1 MKEKS
6 FVSSTPEV
14 KAILEGRKTMTRLV
28 IKPQPEIDTRYEM
41 AVIEDGK
48 LKICGRGIGDICE
61 TRRIYKMPYHVGDI
75 LWVRETY
82 GLFNDEDEYIY
93 IYYKADEGNPEKC
106 PYFGKW
112 KPSIHMPREVAR
124 IFLEVKSVLV
134 ERLRDISEKD
144 AKAEGVI
151 LGAKYGKLYSLKQS
165 YKASFS
171 CLWNNINAKRGYSWD
186 SNPWVWVIEFERVEG
201 KQ

>member
-1 MKEKS
+1 MKPIL
-6 FVSSTPEV
+6 FSTPMAQALLNTKPGTWPAEPIDPEEPFKWQTRRVV
-14 KAILEGRKTMTRLV
+14 KT
-28 IKPQPEIDTRYEM
+28 QPEIDTRYEA

-48 LKICGRGIGDICE
+48 LKICGRGIGDVWE

-112 KPSIHMPREVAR
+112 KPSIHMPRKAAR
-124 IFLEVKSVLV
+124 IFLEVKSVRV
-134 ERLRDISEKD
+134 ERLRDISHED
-144 AKAEGVI
+144 AKAEGALPICPLDLPQFPLTLVEPG
-151 LGAKYGKLYSLKQS
+151 GAYGKGFIPKKS
-165 YKASFS
+165 
-171 CLWNNINAKRGYSWD
+171 
-186 SNPWVWVIEFERVEG
+186 
-201 KQ
+201 